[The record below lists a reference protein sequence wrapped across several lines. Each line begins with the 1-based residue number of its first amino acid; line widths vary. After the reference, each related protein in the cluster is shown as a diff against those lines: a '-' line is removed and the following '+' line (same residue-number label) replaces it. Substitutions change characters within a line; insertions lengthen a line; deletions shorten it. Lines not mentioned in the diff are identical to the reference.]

1 MRDFHEPDWKT
12 LRALQPILLDR
23 LCTRILDE
31 MRGVMDDTSQTPH
44 QRYLKIFELLQDRND
59 DIAAGFDDMRRSRA
73 IARLANIHAL
83 GLFTDEEFE
92 RFSPGTRE
100 TVLVVR
106 GLVR

>member
-1 MRDFHEPDWKT
+1 MRDFPEPDWKT

-31 MRGVMDDTSQTPH
+31 MRGVMDDAGQTPH
-44 QRYLKIFELLQDRND
+44 QRYLKIFDLLQDRND
-59 DIAAGFDDMRRSRA
+59 DVAAGFDDMRRSRA
-73 IARLANIHAL
+73 IERLAYIHAL
-83 GLFTDEEFE
+83 GLFTDDEFQ

-100 TVLVVR
+100 TVLFMR